1 MTERRYRKPA
11 VFSLLQTVWTDILT
25 LYLPCVYPA
34 IPVANLFLIFTPVS
48 ITLFSNSDK
57 FHAESVYVSKYRF

>member
-1 MTERRYRKPA
+1 MTERRDRKPA

-34 IPVANLFLIFTPVS
+34 IPVAGIN
-48 ITLFSNSDK
+48 
-57 FHAESVYVSKYRF
+57 RFRR